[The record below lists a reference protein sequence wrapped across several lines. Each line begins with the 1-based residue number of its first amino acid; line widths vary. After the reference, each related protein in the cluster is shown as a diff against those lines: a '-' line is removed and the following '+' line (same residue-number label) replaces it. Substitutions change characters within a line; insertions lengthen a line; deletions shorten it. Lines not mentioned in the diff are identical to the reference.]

1 MSLLG
6 KSPRYSTSP
15 PAVGRG
21 YLGKRVQRNMIIAL
35 CALCALAAFS
45 LLTRSM
51 RTAKP
56 LEQPFIPLWPD
67 VHEPYRIVTTSD
79 FRPVSMPP
87 HNKTMDQLCSSFPN
101 HLLQT
106 IQPILKTGFTDDPNR
121 MPGQFDG
128 ASACFK
134 PGELLVFSD
143 APGNMSGHEVIDIL
157 GLLPDTYHS
166 FPEFKPYLEQRRMLE
181 NGSAYKYP
189 EMLKTI
195 NGWKLDRFKFV
206 PAVEQA
212 WLMKPNRDFYV
223 FYESDTY
230 VFWDNLFRFLKT
242 LDPDVPLYM
251 GSSTPGRRDNVNYGT
266 TFANGGPGYVLSR
279 AAVKRLL
286 HRETDR
292 TGHFVGPSFTEKWR
306 YLVNDDEPCGD
317 NILGYILWLSGIEM
331 QALYPMFTQHVF
343 HTVPF
348 DSMRW
353 CSPIFT
359 FHKPSPEQMRGLA
372 RWEYGARNN
381 SHPARYADVWD
392 FYKPGSEQMRDN
404 WRNND
409 VLCRKASSSSIKS
422 AKDCEAHC
430 RSLPECLQWTWR
442 GSPTRECFVGEGVF
456 YYGETC
462 EDSTAGWLPD
472 RINKWKD
479 DHECQDTFWHGPSRT
494 RVYIPG

>member
-6 KSPRYSTSP
+6 KPPRHSRSP
-15 PAVGRG
+15 PAVARG
-21 YLGKRVQRNMIIAL
+21 LLGKRVRRTIIIAL
-35 CALCALAAFS
+35 CALAGFS
-45 LLTRSM
+45 LLRRSM
-51 RTAKP
+51 RPGTSWEK
-56 LEQPFIPLWPD
+56 PFIALWPD
-67 VHEPYRIVTTSD
+67 VNEPYRIVTTSD
-79 FRPVSMPP
+79 FRPVSMSP
-87 HNKTMDQLCSSFPN
+87 HNKDMQQLCQSFPN
-101 HLLQT
+101 HILQS
-106 IQPILKTGFTDDPNR
+106 IQPVLKTGYTDDPER

-134 PGELLVFSD
+134 PGELLIFSD
-143 APGNMSGHEVIDIL
+143 APANMSGHEVIDIL
-157 GLLPDTYHS
+157 ALLPDTYHS
-166 FPEFKPYLEQRRMLE
+166 FPEFQPYLEQRRMLE
-181 NGSAYKYP
+181 NGSAEKHP
-189 EMLKTI
+189 EMLQKI

-212 WLMKPNRDFYV
+212 WLMKPDRDFYV

-242 LDPDVPLYM
+242 LDPEVPLYM
-251 GSSTPGRRDNVNYGT
+251 GSSTPGRRDKVHYGT

-279 AAVKRLL
+279 AAVKHLL

-292 TGHFVGPSFTEKWR
+292 AGRFIGPSFTEKWR

-343 HTVPF
+343 HTLPF

-359 FHKPSPEQMRGLA
+359 FHKPSPDQMRGLA

-392 FYKPGSEQMRDN
+392 FYKAGSEPRRDN

-409 VLCRKASSSSIKS
+409 VLGRKASASGIKS
-422 AKDCEAHC
+422 AEDCEAHC

-456 YYGETC
+456 YYGEKC
-462 EDSTAGWLPD
+462 HDSTAGWLPD
-472 RINKWKD
+472 RITQWKV
-479 DHECQDTFWHGPSRT
+479 DHECEDTSWHGPSRT
-494 RVYIPG
+494 RVYVPG